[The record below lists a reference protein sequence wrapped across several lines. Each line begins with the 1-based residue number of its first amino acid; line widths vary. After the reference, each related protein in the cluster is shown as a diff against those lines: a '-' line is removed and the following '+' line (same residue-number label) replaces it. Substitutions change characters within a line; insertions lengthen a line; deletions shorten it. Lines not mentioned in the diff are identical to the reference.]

1 MSMKSKTVFA
11 FTEPTAAPPGYINL
25 TKNEDGTTTISVR
38 SSGNGGS
45 AQSLTVSQ
53 DIVDNLT
60 DAMIESY
67 YITP

>member
-1 MSMKSKTVFA
+1 MSINTKTVFA
-11 FTEPTAAPPGYINL
+11 FTDPSPTAPGYINL